1 MKPIIAY
8 VLFTTILFASP
19 EDEGL
24 NYPQAFA
31 SDHVDS
37 LFGTQVAD
45 PYRWMEEIDGEAT
58 LEWVEAQRNFTEA
71 YLSGIPSRELIR
83 ERLRGITEYTRRS
96 MPTVRGER
104 YFFHQIEEEQNF
116 SVYYYH
122 DSHYGEPIAFL
133 DFNEFPEESNLSQGG
148 ISYSH
153 DGELA
158 AWGARESGSDW
169 RTLRIREV
177 SSATDLDDVILW
189 TKHSKV
195 TWNSDNTGFY
205 YMRFPAPEE
214 GEEYTALSTGNM
226 IWFHRLG
233 TQQSEDSLVYERPD
247 KPDWLFS
254 CDITHDQ
261 RYLLIYA
268 AGDGASLRH
277 NGLFYVDLQD
287 ENGKVIELLNDFDAY
302 YYPIENIGEE
312 FFIETNLNAP
322 NGKVFLINLSNPES
336 ENWQTI
342 IPESDCVLE
351 NVSLVNHNMLALVYS
366 EDAISRIQLNTVSG
380 EFIKNIEL
388 PCPGSASGFRGTPDC
403 SLAFYSFTSFLHPS
417 EIYVYDFE
425 TDETELYWKPET
437 GIDLDQFQSEQVFYE
452 SHDGTQIPMFLVYP
466 RDITLDGSNPVLLS
480 GYGGF
485 GVSMTPNFNAVN
497 LVWAEMGGI
506 LALPCLRGGGEYGEE
521 WHLAGIREK
530 RDNVFNDFI
539 SAAEYL
545 IQEGYT
551 SCKKLAV
558 IGGSNGGTLVGACL
572 NRRPDLFGAVLPA
585 VGVMD
590 LLRFHL
596 STVAWLWIP
605 EYGDPESEEDFEFLY
620 RFSPY
625 HNIEEGTEY
634 PAVMVTTADHD
645 DRVVPWH
652 SFKYGARLQ
661 AAQTGSAP
669 VLINI
674 LESAGHGGG
683 AGLSRYLSRRADEY
697 AFLGRALGMEEP
709 GTE

>member
-1 MKPIIAY
+1 MKQIIASM
-8 VLFTTILFASP
+8 FFAAILLASP
-19 EDEGL
+19 EDGEL
-24 NYPQAFA
+24 NYPQTSV

-45 PYRWMEEIDGEAT
+45 PYRWLEEIDGEET
-58 LEWVEAQRNFTEA
+58 IEWIEAQRDFTEA
-71 YLSGIPSRELIR
+71 YLSGIPNRELIR

-96 MPTVRGER
+96 MPTVKGER
-104 YFFHQIEEEQNF
+104 YFFSQIEEDQDF

-122 DSHYGEPIAFL
+122 DGLDQEPIPFL

-148 ISYSH
+148 ISYSR

-169 RTLRIREV
+169 ITLRIRDV
-177 SSATDLDDVILW
+177 SSATDLDDIILW
-189 TKHSKV
+189 TKHPMV
-195 TWNSDNTGFY
+195 AWNSDNTGFY
-205 YMRFPAPEE
+205 YIRYPALEE
-214 GEEYTALSTGNM
+214 GEEHTALSTGNM

-247 KPDWLFS
+247 KPEWYLS
-254 CDITHDQ
+254 CGMAHDQ

-268 AGDGASLRH
+268 GDGASLH
-277 NGLFYVDLQD
+277 KNGLFYIDLQD
-287 ENGKVIELLNDFDAY
+287 ENGEVVELLNDFDAY
-302 YYPIENIGEE
+302 YYPIENIEEE
-312 FFIETNLNAP
+312 FFIETNLDAP
-322 NGKVFLINLSNPES
+322 NGKVFSINLSNPER

-342 IPESDCVLE
+342 IPESDCVLQS
-351 NVSLVNHNMLALVYS
+351 VSLVNQNTLALVYS
-366 EDAISRIQLNTVSG
+366 EDAVSRVQLNTVTG

-388 PCPGSASGFRGTPDC
+388 PCPGSTSGFRGELDC
-403 SLAFYSFTSFLHPS
+403 SLAFYSFSSFLHPG
-417 EIYVYDFE
+417 EIYMYNFDTGE
-425 TDETELYWKPET
+425 AELYWEPET
-437 GIDLDQFQSEQVFYE
+437 GMDLDQFQSKQVFYE
-452 SHDGTQIPMFLVYP
+452 SNDGTRIPMFLVYP

-485 GVSMTPNFNAVN
+485 GVSMTPSFNAVN

-506 LALPCLRGGGEYGEE
+506 FALPCLRGGGEYGEE

-551 SCKKLAV
+551 SCEKLAV

-572 NRRPDLFGAVLPA
+572 NRRPDLFGAALPA

-605 EYGDPESEEDFEFLY
+605 EYGDPESEKDFEFLY

-625 HNIEEGTEY
+625 HNIEDGTEY

-661 AAQTGSAP
+661 AAQAGSAP

-697 AFLGRALGMEEP
+697 AFLGRALGMKEF